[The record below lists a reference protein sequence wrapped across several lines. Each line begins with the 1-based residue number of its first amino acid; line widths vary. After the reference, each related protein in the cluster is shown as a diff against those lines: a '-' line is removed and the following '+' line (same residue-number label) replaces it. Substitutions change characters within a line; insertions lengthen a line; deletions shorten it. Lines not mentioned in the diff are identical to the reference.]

1 MIEFFPYILVVCM
14 FIFIIYRDEV
24 HRAERR
30 DLLRMVKARDLD
42 EVVRAEKEDKKT
54 EPDEVVLPD
63 FTPTEAL
70 TDDEFMDTVTGEAGK

>member
-42 EVVRAEKEDKKT
+42 EVVRAEKEDKKQ

-63 FTPTEAL
+63 FTATESL
-70 TDDEFMDTVTGEAGK
+70 TDEEFLDAVTGKDDK